1 MKEIRSKV
9 FLELMV
15 AVMKKSEVRETTF
28 FLVVID
34 V

>member
-15 AVMKKSEVRETTF
+15 AVMKKSEVREIHIF
-28 FLVVID
+28 FGY
-34 V
+34 